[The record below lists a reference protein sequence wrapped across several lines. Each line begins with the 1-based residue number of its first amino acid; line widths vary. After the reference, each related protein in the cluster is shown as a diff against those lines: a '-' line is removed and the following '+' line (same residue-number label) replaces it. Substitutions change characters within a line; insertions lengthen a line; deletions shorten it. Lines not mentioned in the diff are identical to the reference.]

1 MIVMDIVNNAQVVHS
16 LMEKLRPLVGL
27 EGGGGCWDYCV
38 LWKLMWAEDHSPP
51 PHLNHHLDQS
61 CCRFIEWVSCCCGGA
76 GADVDKNISITGEA
90 ELLMFPV
97 SDHQDQRHHCRDLM
111 FQHSRTKNC
120 DLLAKLPSTIP
131 LMDSDDHGTG
141 VHAQSLI
148 SNQTTWITNVPN
160 CSIQLSPPSYSSDET
175 IGTRVLIPVPGEG
188 GGLIE
193 FFAAKHVAED
203 PHLIEFVMTHCN
215 LSWEEQQQETAIM
228 LMNTTPASTTFQHD
242 PYHLIDHQHRQPI
255 ADDDNRFQQHVS
267 SGNDNY
273 DNYNELTKS
282 SAMPNINSSSNSSLP
297 WDLSVDRIRLTSSSS
312 SSPLNFFGCGL
323 SSSGTQH
330 QEHMDD
336 NTVLDSSIMDDK
348 VHHNISGFADIINV
362 PLLQESLM
370 NTDDATNLQFGSSA
384 NNNIEYSISS
394 LMATTTPI
402 KGSLNDHPA
411 TVGKTGRDNRD
422 SENKAVGLE
431 TGRADSVI
439 SGCSNDRIIE
449 GEDEDDNNTANNQ
462 DGGGGGGRSSA
473 GSGKP
478 HQSKNLVAERKRRK
492 KLSDRLYK
500 LRALVPNI
508 SKMDRAAIL
517 GDAIEYV
524 QELQKQ
530 VKDLQDELEDQPSGD
545 HDQHL
550 RDDYTDR
557 RKNNKQQ
564 QINSC
569 LQLQFDHHQNGTSSW
584 PTANDQYQHDHQNV
598 DAAGSKIGLV
608 DNNHQHQQYP
618 AGTTTARCSSISN
631 NNSNIV
637 INCSQQPLNNNQQR
651 SSTPPWDDP
660 HGDDKQQ
667 QTQQMEP
674 QVEVNQIERN
684 EFFLKVLCEHKPGGF
699 GRLMEAMNSL
709 GLEVTN
715 ANVTTFRSLVLN
727 VFKVEKRDN
736 DEMVQADHVRDSLL
750 ELTRDRMMGGWS
762 KQTVDDQV
770 GLDINSSYDHNH
782 HHHHDHVYGCHPIS
796 LLHHHHQG

>member
-1 MIVMDIVNNAQVVHS
+1 MLVMDIVNNEQVVHS

-27 EGGGGCWDYCV
+27 QGGGGGCWDYCV

-51 PHLNHHLDQS
+51 PHLHHHLDQS

-76 GADVDKNISITGEA
+76 GAGADVDRNIAIRGEA

-97 SDHQDQRHHCRDLM
+97 SDHHHQHHPCRDLM

-148 SNQTTWITNVPN
+148 SNQPTWITNVP
-160 CSIQLSPPSYSSDET
+160 CSIQLSQSSFSSEET

-193 FFAAKHVAED
+193 FFAAKHVSED
-203 PHLIEFVMTHCN
+203 PQLVEFVMTHCN

-228 LMNTTPASTTFQHD
+228 LMNTTPATYQHD
-242 PYHLIDHQHRQPI
+242 HYHLLNHQHRQPI
-255 ADDDNRFQQHVS
+255 ADDDGRFQQNVS

-273 DNYNELTKS
+273 DNDNGLTNPT
-282 SAMPNINSSSNSSLP
+282 AMSNINNFNNSNLP

-330 QEHMDD
+330 QEQVDG
-336 NTVLDSSIMDDK
+336 NAVLDSSIMDDK
-348 VHHNISGFADIINV
+348 VHHNISGFADIING

-370 NTDDATNLQFGSSA
+370 NTVDATNLHFGSSA
-384 NNNIEYSISS
+384 NNNIEYSMSS
-394 LMATTTPI
+394 LMPTTTPI
-402 KGSLNDHPA
+402 KGSPSNHPA
-411 TVGKTGRDNRD
+411 TVGKAGTENRD
-422 SENKAVGLE
+422 SENKLVGLD
-431 TGRADSVI
+431 TGRADSVL

-449 GEDEDDNNTANNQ
+449 GEDEDDNNTTNNQ
-462 DGGGGGGRSSA
+462 DGGGGRSSA
-473 GSGKP
+473 GTGRP

-550 RDDYTDR
+550 QDDYNER

-564 QINSC
+564 QISSC
-569 LQLQFDHHQNGTSSW
+569 LQLQFDHHQNGTSGW
-584 PTANDQYQHDHQNV
+584 PTANDQYQHDHQTV
-598 DAAGSKIGLV
+598 AATGSKIGLA
-608 DNNHQHQQYP
+608 DNNHQHQQYL
-618 AGTTTARCSSISN
+618 AGTTAARCSSLSNNNN

-637 INCSQQPLNNNQQR
+637 INCSQQPLNNNQQS
-651 SSTPPWDDP
+651 SSTPTWDDS
-660 HGDDKQQ
+660 HGDDKQ

-750 ELTRDRMMGGWS
+750 EITRDRMMGEWP

-770 GLDINSSYDHNH
+770 GLDINSNYDHDQH
-782 HHHHDHVYGCHPIS
+782 HHHEHGYGCHPIS

>member
-1 MIVMDIVNNAQVVHS
+1 MLVMDIVNNEQVVHS
-16 LMEKLRPLVGL
+16 LMEKLRSLVGL
-27 EGGGGCWDYCV
+27 QGGGGGCWDYCV
-38 LWKLMWAEDHSPP
+38 LWKLMWAEDHSSP
-51 PHLNHHLDQS
+51 PHLHQHLDQS

-76 GADVDKNISITGEA
+76 RAGVDRNIGITGEA

-97 SDHQDQRHHCRDLM
+97 SDHHHQHHPCRDLM

-131 LMDSDDHGTG
+131 LMDSDDHSTG
-141 VHAQSLI
+141 VHGQSLI
-148 SNQTTWITNVPN
+148 SNQPTWITNVPN
-160 CSIQLSPPSYSSDET
+160 CSIQLSQSSFSSEET

-193 FFAAKHVAED
+193 FFAAKHVSED
-203 PHLIEFVMTHCN
+203 PQLIELVMTHCN

-228 LMNTTPASTTFQHD
+228 LMNTTPADH
-242 PYHLIDHQHRQPI
+242 YHLLDHQHRQPI
-255 ADDDNRFQQHVS
+255 ADDDGRFQQNVS

-273 DNYNELTKS
+273 DNDNGLPNPTAVS
-282 SAMPNINSSSNSSLP
+282 NINNFNNSNLP

-330 QEHMDD
+330 QEQVDG
-336 NTVLDSSIMDDK
+336 NAVLDSSIMDDK
-348 VHHNISGFADIINV
+348 AHHNISGFADIINV

-370 NTDDATNLQFGSSA
+370 NTVDAPHLHFGSSA
-384 NNNIEYSISS
+384 NNNIEYSMSS
-394 LMATTTPI
+394 LMPTTTPI
-402 KGSLNDHPA
+402 KGSPSNHPA
-411 TVGKTGRDNRD
+411 TVGKAGTDNRD
-422 SENKAVGLE
+422 SKNKLLGLD
-431 TGRADSVI
+431 TGRADSVL

-449 GEDEDDNNTANNQ
+449 
-462 DGGGGGGRSSA
+462 A
-473 GSGKP
+473 GSGRP

-530 VKDLQDELEDQPSGD
+530 VKDLQDELEDQPPGD
-545 HDQHL
+545 HDQHFQ
-550 RDDYTDR
+550 DDYNER

-564 QINSC
+564 QISSC
-569 LQLQFDHHQNGTSSW
+569 LQLQFDHHQNGTSGW
-584 PTANDQYQHDHQNV
+584 PTANDQHQHDHQTV
-598 DAAGSKIGLV
+598 ATTGSKIGLA
-608 DNNHQHQQYP
+608 DNNHQHQQYL
-618 AGTTTARCSSISN
+618 AGTTAARCSSISNNNN

-637 INCSQQPLNNNQQR
+637 INCSQQPSNNNQQS
-651 SSTPPWDDP
+651 SSTPTWDDS
-660 HGDDKQQ
+660 HGDDKQ

-750 ELTRDRMMGGWS
+750 EITRDRMMGGWS

-770 GLDINSSYDHNH
+770 DLDINSNYDHDQ
-782 HHHHDHVYGCHPIS
+782 HHHHDHGYGCHPIS
-796 LLHHHHQG
+796 LLHQHHQG